1 MAPLR
6 LLKSLL
12 PDRPVAL
19 RIWRGP
25 FRGASVVMN
34 PRHSIRKLLGVYE
47 HELNEWLT
55 QAIPQVTRVIDVGAN
70 DGYFTFGCDA
80 AFRRNGI
87 RGRIVA
93 IEAQQQHVE
102 QLRAGQQRTGID
114 LKIIEAFAGAR
125 NRDGY
130 ITLDAL
136 DVPDRDRTLIKIDV
150 EGAEED
156 VIAGAQQW
164 MRPSNQFL
172 IEVHAAA
179 ILPRL
184 KAAFAAKNLP
194 LRQIDQQ
201 PLWWLGREA
210 REREN
215 WWLVSD
221 HRGSDRT

>member
-1 MAPLR
+1 MTLAPVR

-34 PRHSIRKLLGVYE
+34 PRHSFRKVLGVYE

-55 QAIPQVTRVIDVGAN
+55 HALPKVTRVIDVGAN

-80 AFRRNGI
+80 AFRRHGT
-87 RGRIVA
+87 RGRIIA

-114 LKIIEAFAGAR
+114 LQIIQAFAGAQS
-125 NRDGY
+125 RDGFV
-130 ITLDAL
+130 TLDAL

-164 MRPSNQFL
+164 LRPSNQFL
-172 IEVHAAA
+172 IEVHSEAM
-179 ILPRL
+179 LPRL
-184 KAAFAAKNLP
+184 KAVFAAKGLP
-194 LRQIDQQ
+194 LRQISQQ

-210 REREN
+210 RELGN

-221 HRGSDRT
+221 HRL